1 MKVGP
6 FLFTVLTI
14 HDYEPKYHGIERK
27 EQKKNLK
34 KVTHVNLAMFP
45 FIYNDVFTEEFF
57 FSDNFCTL

>member
-45 FIYNDVFTEEFF
+45 FIYNDVFTEVF
-57 FSDNFCTL
+57 FSDNFCAL